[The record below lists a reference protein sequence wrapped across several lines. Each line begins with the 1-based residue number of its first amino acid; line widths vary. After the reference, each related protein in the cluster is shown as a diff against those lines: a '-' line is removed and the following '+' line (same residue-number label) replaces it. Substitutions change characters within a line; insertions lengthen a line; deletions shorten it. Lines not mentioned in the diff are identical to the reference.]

1 MLVPGRQQP
10 GLCNGSAAGITLAA
24 DSCAD
29 SVLSSC
35 DLGKFLAE
43 ETVLCAAF
51 FGWMWWLDY
60 SVGPPQLCCCVP

>member
-1 MLVPGRQQP
+1 MLVPGLST
-10 GLCNGSAAGITLAA
+10 GTAANLTLDA
-24 DSCAD
+24 DSSAD

-51 FGWMWWLDY
+51 FG
-60 SVGPPQLCCCVP
+60 